1 MEAATEAETKT
12 ATSTNKRGT
21 TLTIRGLD
29 VAIIDR
35 LKVHARAKGRSLEA
49 DLRDLLTYASGQ
61 PLVLDAV
68 AEADRIAAMTPP
80 ARLALQA
87 GGRQ

>member
-1 MEAATEAETKT
+1 MEAATEA

-29 VAIIDR
+29 VAIIER
-35 LKVHARAKGRSLEA
+35 LKNHARAKGRSLEA

-61 PLVLDAV
+61 PLVVDPLE
-68 AEADRIAAMTPP
+68 EADRIAAMTPQTTV
-80 ARLALQA
+80 AHM
-87 GGRQ
+87 GGGK

>member
-1 MEAATEAETKT
+1 MEAATETEVKA

-29 VAIIDR
+29 GAIIER